1 MRYEVIF
8 DMDHRQW
15 LVVDRYVA
23 DQIVG
28 VHKTEQAAV
37 KHASSEERSW
47 SIYRSPAEDVA
58 LMMA

>member
-1 MRYEVIF
+1 MRYDVIF
-8 DMDHRQW
+8 DGDRRQW
-15 LVVDRYVA
+15 LVIDRFVA

-28 VHKTEQAAV
+28 VHATEQAAA
-37 KHASSEERSW
+37 KHAASEERCW